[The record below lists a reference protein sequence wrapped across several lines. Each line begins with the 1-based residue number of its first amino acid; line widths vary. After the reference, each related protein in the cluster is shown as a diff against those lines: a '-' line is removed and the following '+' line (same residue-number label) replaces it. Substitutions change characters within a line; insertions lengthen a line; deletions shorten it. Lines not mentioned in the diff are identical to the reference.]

1 MGRVVRQMR
10 EDCPTPISKYEL
22 LSQLAATN
30 STLLYY
36 VLIHNLVECAP
47 IVYTPT
53 VGEACIK
60 FDRIYRCRLTLV
72 PALTNVNIVV
82 FVMVVVSVVVFQYV
96 NDFMIVFNSV
106 GSIGLAT
113 PPGT

>member
-1 MGRVVRQMR
+1 MRQDCLTSHDIQATTCHAHTHRLCFICLSLSLSLSLSLCEDIETVMWGMPRVVRQMR
-10 EDCPTPISKYEL
+10 EDCPTPLAKYEL

-60 FDRIYRCRLTLV
+60 FDRIYR
-72 PALTNVNIVV
+72 
-82 FVMVVVSVVVFQYV
+82 
-96 NDFMIVFNSV
+96 
-106 GSIGLAT
+106 
-113 PPGT
+113 